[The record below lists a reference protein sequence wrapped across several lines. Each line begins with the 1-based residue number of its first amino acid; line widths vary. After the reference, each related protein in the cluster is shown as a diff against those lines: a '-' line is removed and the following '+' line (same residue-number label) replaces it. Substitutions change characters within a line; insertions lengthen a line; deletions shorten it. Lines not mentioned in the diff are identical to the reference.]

1 MMNTGNAP
9 LGRDNIDIFID
20 TYSPSA
26 YKSSYR
32 VLADATRTE
41 MVLIDSFVEAFHQR
55 NVHTDE
61 DPVFVFA
68 DILEDKVRA
77 LSDKYP
83 VPDHVVISDRSLDEF
98 TKSTIKAEVHK
109 RINSI
114 SFRAMDLL
122 MSSGTSS
129 QLSTKTSGF
138 ISLLSEAG
146 KMGINLMLVLQ
157 VIIISVVIF
166 LSAHFISMSVFD
178 VGALI
183 DDDPFSGVR
192 KNSFLNV
199 DALIYMPIQMQ
210 KGIFDEEM
218 ITAQDKGAQDA
229 SNASNPE
236 VNAQED
242 NTVPSSA
249 IAGDNQDN
257 TTMDGSNSTTV
268 ADTPS
273 DELETTDPS
282 LSATRG

>member
-242 NTVPSSA
+242 NTAPSSA

>member
-268 ADTPS
+268 ADNPS
-273 DELETTDPS
+273 DELETTEPS

>member
-1 MMNTGNAP
+1 MNTGNAP

-178 VGALI
+178 VGAVI
-183 DDDPFSGVR
+183 DDDPFSGGR
-192 KNSFLNV
+192 KNSVLNV

-242 NTVPSSA
+242 YTVPSSA

>member
-1 MMNTGNAP
+1 MNTGNAP

-114 SFRAMDLL
+114 SFRALDLL

-236 VNAQED
+236 VNSQED

>member
-1 MMNTGNAP
+1 MNTGNAP

-68 DILEDKVRA
+68 DILEDKVRE

>member
-1 MMNTGNAP
+1 MNTGNAP

-157 VIIISVVIF
+157 VIIISVAIF

>member
-1 MMNTGNAP
+1 MNTGNAP

>member
-178 VGALI
+178 VGAVI
-183 DDDPFSGVR
+183 DDDPFSGGR
-192 KNSFLNV
+192 KNSVLNV

-242 NTVPSSA
+242 NTAPSSA

-257 TTMDGSNSTTV
+257 TTMDGSNSTSV

>member
-1 MMNTGNAP
+1 MNTGNAP

-242 NTVPSSA
+242 NTAPSSA